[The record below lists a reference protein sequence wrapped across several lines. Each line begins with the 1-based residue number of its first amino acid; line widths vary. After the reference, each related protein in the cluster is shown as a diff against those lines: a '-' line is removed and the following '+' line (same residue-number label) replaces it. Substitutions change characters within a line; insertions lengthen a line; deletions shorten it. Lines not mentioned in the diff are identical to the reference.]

1 MKKLTISLILI
12 TSCFYVMAQVKSS
25 LEIFNIE
32 TDQRTVLWEANDHF
46 EAPNWSPDGEFMIYN
61 SHGRLYKIDMAT
73 KKHSQINTG
82 FATRINNDHGISPD
96 GTQIVISCEDVP
108 SEKADSKNWLTSKI
122 YLLPIQGGTP
132 QLVTEK
138 APSFWH
144 GWSPDGQTLIY
155 TARRNDDFDIYA
167 IDVNGGEEIRLTD
180 DPGLDDGSEFS
191 ADGQHIYYNS
201 MQSGKM
207 EIWRMDADGSNK
219 IQLTNDAFSNWFPH
233 PSPDGRFL
241 VYLSYL
247 EDQGASHPP
256 MKKVALRLTDL
267 KNNTTRT
274 LCTFI
279 GGQGT
284 INVPSWSPDS
294 KKFAFVSYQDTQ

>member
-1 MKKLTISLILI
+1 MKKLTISLILM
-12 TSCFYVMAQVKSS
+12 TSLFNGMAQVKSS

-32 TDQRTVLWEANDHF
+32 TDVRTVLWEANDHF
-46 EAPNWSPDGEFMIYN
+46 EAPNWSPDGKFMIYN
-61 SHGRLYKIDMAT
+61 SHGSLYKIDIST
-73 KKHSQINTG
+73 KKISQINTG

-96 GTQIVISCEDVP
+96 GTQIVISSEDVP
-108 SEKADSKNWLTSKI
+108 SEQAESMNWLTSKI

-132 QLVTEK
+132 QLVTKK

-167 IDVNGGEEIRLTD
+167 IHVNGGEEIRLTD
-180 DPGLDDGSEFS
+180 APGLDDGSEFS

-207 EIWRMDADGSNK
+207 EIWRMNADGSEK
-219 IQLTNDAFSNWFPH
+219 IQLTNDDFSNWFPH
-233 PSPDGRFL
+233 PSPDGQFL
-241 VYLSYL
+241 VYLAYL
-247 EDQGASHPP
+247 EDQGSNHPP
-256 MKKVALRLTDL
+256 MKKVALRLMDL
-267 KNNTTRT
+267 QNNTTRT
-274 LCTFI
+274 LCTFT